1 MTEPSQSAAAPPE
14 SAIITSW
21 GEHDAALSRVL
32 ALAEKSLWIFDA
44 DLARYERSDNLAI
57 LQRFLA
63 GEGEQRLRIVVRDV
77 DKLRAERPRLWKLL
91 ETHGESMTVFAC
103 PPALAELTDSLLICD
118 DRHALVRFHEDQPRC
133 KTIIDNTLEC
143 KPYSQR
149 FEDLVAECGEPIGT
163 TTLGL

>member
-1 MTEPSQSAAAPPE
+1 MTEPSQSAATATA
-14 SAIITSW
+14 STLITNW

-32 ALAEKSLWIFDA
+32 ALAEKSLSILDE
-44 DLARYERSDNLAI
+44 DLARYERSDNVAI

-77 DKLRAERPRLWKLL
+77 DALRSERPRLWKLL
-91 ETHGESMTVFAC
+91 ETHGEAMQVFAC
-103 PPALAELTDSLLICD
+103 PPALAELTDALLISD
-118 DRHALVRFHEDQPRC
+118 GRHALVRFHEDQPRC
-133 KTIIDNTLEC
+133 KTIIDNVLQC

-149 FEDLVAECGEPIGT
+149 FEDLIGECGEAIGT